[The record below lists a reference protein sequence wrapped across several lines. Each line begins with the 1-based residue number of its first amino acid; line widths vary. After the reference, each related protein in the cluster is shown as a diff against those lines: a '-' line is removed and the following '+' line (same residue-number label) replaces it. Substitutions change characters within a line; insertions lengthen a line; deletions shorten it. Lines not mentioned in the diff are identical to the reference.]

1 MADELDPGVGAGP
14 DAAPLVGVRG
24 LQFAYPNGLV
34 AVDGFEFEVG
44 RGEVVAIAGPSG
56 CGKSTLL
63 SLLAGI
69 KQPAGGSIEWSVPSE
84 EHEGGAA
91 GSRPRRAQRPT
102 RRRLSLVFQRDTVL
116 PWRTVEQNI
125 ALGLEYLSISKA
137 EKEER
142 IASLLKMVRME
153 DFRKAY
159 PNQLSGGMRRRVAL
173 LTGVAPLPH
182 LLMLDEPFAALDEP
196 TRVTV
201 HEDLLDVIYR
211 LGLAVIL
218 VTHDL
223 AEAITLADR
232 VIVTTKRPAR
242 VARVLETNLGR
253 SRDVRKIRETPEYQ
267 RLYAETWHE
276 LWQQTG
282 TPGVNSPPETTA

>member
-1 MADELDPGVGAGP
+1 MKE
-14 DAAPLVGVRG
+14 
-24 LQFAYPNGLV
+24 
-34 AVDGFEFEVG
+34 
-44 RGEVVAIAGPSG
+44 
-56 CGKSTLL
+56 
-63 SLLAGI
+63 
-69 KQPAGGSIEWSVPSE
+69 PAGGAIEWSVPAE
-84 EHEGGAA
+84 EFAGGS
-91 GSRPRRAQRPT
+91 GGGRSRRSQRPS

-125 ALGLEYLSISKA
+125 ALGLEYLSIAKD
-137 EKEER
+137 EREER
-142 IASLLKMVRME
+142 IASLLRMVRME

-282 TPGVNSPPETTA
+282 TPGTSLPPPGAEAAT